1 MKVTINKSRDFVLVW
16 SKGNVDLY
24 ISPSGNYKT
33 AYNDL
38 KDEDLR
44 ILKGLWNHLQS
55 MKKNM
60 EYADLEKGIEEVVKA
75 LDTIIEERKNG

>member
-1 MKVTINKSRDFVLVW
+1 MKVNINKGKDFILVW

-24 ISPSGNYKT
+24 IKPKGNLET

-55 MKKNM
+55 KKRNL
-60 EYADLEKGIEEVVKA
+60 EYVGLENGIEEVIKA
-75 LDTIIEERKNG
+75 LDNIIEERKS

>member
-1 MKVTINKSRDFVLVW
+1 MKVTINKGRDFVLVW
-16 SKGNVDLY
+16 SKGIVDLY
-24 ISPSGNYKT
+24 IKPKGNYET

-55 MKKNM
+55 QKRNL
-60 EYADLEKGIEEVVKA
+60 ENADIEKGIEEVIKA
-75 LDTIIEERKNG
+75 LDAIIDERKNG

>member
-1 MKVTINKSRDFVLVW
+1 MKVNIYKGKDFVLVW

-24 ISPSGNYKT
+24 IKTKGNRET

-55 MKKNM
+55 KKRNL
-60 EYADLEKGIEEVVKA
+60 EYSELKQGIEEVIQA
-75 LDTIIEERKNG
+75 LDRIIDERKH

>member
-1 MKVTINKSRDFVLVW
+1 MKVNINKGRDFIMVW

-24 ISPSGNYKT
+24 IKPGGNYDS
-33 AYNDL
+33 AFNDL

-55 MKKNM
+55 KKRSL
-60 EYADLEKGIEEVVKA
+60 EYAELEKGIEEVIKA
-75 LDTIIEERKNG
+75 VDTIIDKRKS